1 MADFKQYMRVD
12 VTPGGWYRDAEAPD
26 VTLRARALR
35 VLADRGDSHENVK
48 VEA

>member
-1 MADFKQYMRVD
+1 VAGIEMQSR
-12 VTPGGWYRDAEAPD
+12 PD